1 MSKGTEKFK
10 SLNDYEQ
17 RIMLNDES
25 TYSPDYQLSQS
36 IYLHVWRKVGNQI
49 HLHVCKSIVIREY

>member
-10 SLNDYEQ
+10 SFSDYEQ

-25 TYSPDYQLSQS
+25 TCSPDYQISQS
-36 IYLHVWRKVGNQI
+36 YLPVWRKVGNQI